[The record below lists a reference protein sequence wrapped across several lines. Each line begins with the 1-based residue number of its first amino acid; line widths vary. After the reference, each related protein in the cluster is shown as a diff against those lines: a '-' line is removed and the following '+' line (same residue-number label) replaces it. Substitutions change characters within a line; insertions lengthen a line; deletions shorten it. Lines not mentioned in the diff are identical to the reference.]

1 MRGTLASR
9 AVRGRAVR
17 VAMAALAVGS
27 AGLLAAWPAGT
38 AVAAPAAAQSA
49 SAQSA
54 APASA
59 RSVTAPERF
68 HLTTDN
74 ENSNRQQVQATG
86 PFTQDGYAVAGIFSS
101 SHSVSRLVF
110 RRGTVRLVTS
120 MTSFLLPPPNTRT
133 CKFTEQFS
141 GSYVI
146 RGGFGR
152 YPHASGTG
160 RYVSRIFGQV
170 WKRHDGICGYA
181 VVSFWQSTRTVG
193 SLHL

>member
-1 MRGTLASR
+1 M
-9 AVRGRAVR
+9 AV
-17 VAMAALAVGS
+17 LAVAS

-38 AVAAPAAAQSA
+38 AVAAPASAPSGAAMA
-49 SAQSA
+49 TRP
-54 APASA
+54 AP
-59 RSVTAPERF
+59 APERF

-74 ENSNRQQVQATG
+74 SNSDRQQVQATG